1 MYKTP
6 THDKIM
12 EYMLGIRGLA
22 MELDCTQLHELKMI
36 EEDAPM
42 TSMSAGTVVKT
53 SVCLV
58 ARIAPLSGTVLL
70 YIVLAYLSLS

>member
-1 MYKTP
+1 MYKIA
-6 THDKIM
+6 THDNIVQ
-12 EYMLGIRGLA
+12 YDLRRTALQSGLA
-22 MELDCTQLHELKMI
+22 VTDAIGLKTI

-42 TSMSAGTVVKT
+42 TLMSAGTVVKT